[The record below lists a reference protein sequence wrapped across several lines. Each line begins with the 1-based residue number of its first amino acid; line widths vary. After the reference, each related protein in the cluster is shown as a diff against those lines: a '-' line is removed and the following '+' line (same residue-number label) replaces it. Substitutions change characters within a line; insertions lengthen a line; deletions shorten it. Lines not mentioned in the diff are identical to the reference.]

1 MTTAMTD
8 IADLVKIL
16 REQPEWAET
25 LRAVLLTKELLELPE
40 KLAQLT
46 ARFEEFVTLQTE
58 TNQRV
63 AEQLARLTEQVT
75 RLTEQQAQLTARLE
89 EFIAEQRETNRIVAE
104 RLARLEADTAEL
116 KATTGRLEADTAE
129 LKATTGRLE
138 TDMSELKATTG
149 RLETDVAELKSD
161 MTGVKATTGRLETD
175 VAELKSDTAELKSDT
190 AELKADTAELKADT
204 AELKSDMTG
213 VKATTGR
220 QAGSLGR
227 LEGAD
232 LERKIQANIAAM
244 LGDRPEFRHPR
255 VLKSIVVPA
264 GSELFDI
271 LYPAL
276 DAGRIDRRQF
286 RSLLRADIILS
297 VRDANARFSY
307 VVIEI
312 SRTVHDDDLTRA
324 RERADILAAASAAP
338 AVALAI
344 GQVIPPP
351 QRRKA
356 QELAVMLE
364 VEEGDEDTD

>member
-46 ARFEEFVTLQTE
+46 ARFEEFVALQTE

-63 AEQLARLTEQVT
+63 AEQLARLTEQVAQLT
-75 RLTEQQAQLTARLE
+75 EQQARLTEQVAQLTARLE
-89 EFIAEQRETNRIVAE
+89 EFIAEQRETNRVVAE
-104 RLARLEADTAEL
+104 RLARLEADTAEMKATTGRLETDMSELKATTGRLETDVTEL

-138 TDMSELKATTG
+138 TD
-149 RLETDVAELKSD
+149 VAEL
-161 MTGVKATTGRLETD
+161 KATTGRLETD

-190 AELKADTAELKADT
+190 AELKA
-204 AELKSDMTG
+204 DMTG

-297 VRDANARFSY
+297 VRDANAQLSY

-324 RERADILAAASAAP
+324 RERADILAIASAAP

-364 VEEGDEDTD
+364 VEEGEDDED

>member
-25 LRAVLLTKELLELPE
+25 LRAVLLTQELLELPE

-46 ARFEEFVTLQTE
+46 ARFEEFVALQTE

-63 AEQLARLTEQVT
+63 AEQLARLTEQQA
-75 RLTEQQAQLTARLE
+75 RLTEQVAQLTARLE

-116 KATTGRLEADTAE
+116 KATTGRLE
-129 LKATTGRLE
+129 

-149 RLETDVAELKSD
+149 RLETDVAELK
-161 MTGVKATTGRLETD
+161 
-175 VAELKSDTAELKSDT
+175 
-190 AELKADTAELKADT
+190 ADT
-204 AELKSDMTG
+204 AELKSDVTG

-297 VRDANARFSY
+297 VRDANAQLRY

-324 RERADILAAASAAP
+324 RERADILASASAAP

>member
-25 LRAVLLTKELLELPE
+25 LRAVLLTQELLELPE

-46 ARFEEFVTLQTE
+46 ARFEEFVALQTE

-63 AEQLARLTEQVT
+63 AEQLARLTEQVA
-75 RLTEQQAQLTARLE
+75 RLTEQQARLTAQVAQLTARLE
-89 EFIAEQRETNRIVAE
+89 EFIAEQRETNRVVAE

-138 TDMSELKATTG
+138 TDVAELKATTGRLEADTAELKATTG
-149 RLETDVAELKSD
+149 RLETDV
-161 MTGVKATTGRLETD
+161 T
-175 VAELKSDTAELKSDT
+175 
-190 AELKADTAELKADT
+190 ELKADTAELKADT
-204 AELKSDMTG
+204 AELKSDVSG

-297 VRDANARFSY
+297 VRDANARLRY

-324 RERADILAAASAAP
+324 RERADILSIASAAP

>member
-46 ARFEEFVTLQTE
+46 ARFEEFVALQTE

-63 AEQLARLTEQVT
+63 AEQLARLTEQVAQLT
-75 RLTEQQAQLTARLE
+75 EQQARLTEQVAQLTARLE
-89 EFIAEQRETNRIVAE
+89 EFITEQRETNRVVAE
-104 RLARLEADTAEL
+104 RLA
-116 KATTGRLEADTAE
+116 RLEADTAE

-149 RLETDVAELKSD
+149 RLETDVAELK
-161 MTGVKATTGRLETD
+161 
-175 VAELKSDTAELKSDT
+175 
-190 AELKADTAELKADT
+190 ADTAELKADT
-204 AELKSDMTG
+204 AELKSDVSG

-324 RERADILAAASAAP
+324 RERADILAIASAAP

>member
-46 ARFEEFVTLQTE
+46 ARFEEFVALQTE

-63 AEQLARLTEQVT
+63 AEQLARLTEQVAQLT
-75 RLTEQQAQLTARLE
+75 EQQARLTEQVAQLTARLE
-89 EFIAEQRETNRIVAE
+89 EFIAEQRETNRVVAE
-104 RLARLEADTAEL
+104 RLARLEADTAEM
-116 KATTGRLEADTAE
+116 
-129 LKATTGRLE
+129 KATTGRLE

-149 RLETDVAELKSD
+149 RLETDVTELKATTGRLEADTAEL
-161 MTGVKATTGRLETD
+161 KATTGRLETD

-190 AELKADTAELKADT
+190 AELK
-204 AELKSDMTG
+204 SDMTG

-227 LEGAD
+227 LEGAV

-297 VRDANARFSY
+297 VRDANAQLRY

-324 RERADILAAASAAP
+324 RERADILAIASAAP

-364 VEEGDEDTD
+364 VEEGEEDTD

>member
-46 ARFEEFVTLQTE
+46 ARFEEFVALQTE

-63 AEQLARLTEQVT
+63 AEQLALLTEQQT
-75 RLTEQQAQLTARLE
+75 RLTEQQARLTEQVAQLTARLE
-89 EFIAEQRETNRIVAE
+89 EFIAEQRETNRVVAE

-138 TDMSELKATTG
+138 TDMSELKTTTG
-149 RLETDVAELKSD
+149 RLETDMSEL
-161 MTGVKATTGRLETD
+161 KATTGRLETD
-175 VAELKSDTAELKSDT
+175 VVELKSDMS
-190 AELKADTAELKADT
+190 ELKADT

-297 VRDANARFSY
+297 VRDANAQLRY

-324 RERADILAAASAAP
+324 RERADILAIASAAP

-364 VEEGDEDTD
+364 VDGGEDEED

>member
-46 ARFEEFVTLQTE
+46 ARFEEFVALQTE

-63 AEQLARLTEQVT
+63 AEQLARLTEQQT
-75 RLTEQQAQLTARLE
+75 RLTEQVARLTARLE

-138 TDMSELKATTG
+138 TDVAELKATTGRLETDMSELKDTTG
-149 RLETDVAELKSD
+149 RLETDVAELK
-161 MTGVKATTGRLETD
+161 A
-175 VAELKSDTAELKSDT
+175 DTAELKADT

-297 VRDANARFSY
+297 VRDANAQLRY

-312 SRTVHDDDLTRA
+312 SRTVHDEDLTRA
-324 RERADILAAASAAP
+324 RERADILAIASAAP

-364 VEEGDEDTD
+364 VDGGDEDED

>member
-46 ARFEEFVTLQTE
+46 ARFEEFVALQTE

-63 AEQLARLTEQVT
+63 AEQLARLTEQQAQ
-75 RLTEQQAQLTARLE
+75 LTAQVAQLTARLE
-89 EFIAEQRETNRIVAE
+89 EFITEQRETNRVVAE
-104 RLARLEADTAEL
+104 RLA
-116 KATTGRLEADTAE
+116 RLEADTAE

-149 RLETDVAELKSD
+149 RLETDVAELKATTGRLETDMSELKADTAELKSD

-175 VAELKSDTAELKSDT
+175 VAELKSDTAELKSDV
-190 AELKADTAELKADT
+190 
-204 AELKSDMTG
+204 SG

-297 VRDANARFSY
+297 VRDANAQLRY

-324 RERADILAAASAAP
+324 RERADILAIASAAP

>member
-46 ARFEEFVTLQTE
+46 ARFEEFVALQTE

-63 AEQLARLTEQVT
+63 AEQLALLTEQQT
-75 RLTEQQAQLTARLE
+75 RLTEQQARLTEQVSRLTARLE

-116 KATTGRLEADTAE
+116 KATTGRLE
-129 LKATTGRLE
+129 

-161 MTGVKATTGRLETD
+161 M
-175 VAELKSDTAELKSDT
+175 S
-190 AELKADTAELKADT
+190 ELKADT

-297 VRDANARFSY
+297 VRDANAQLRY

-324 RERADILAAASAAP
+324 RERADILAIASAAP

-364 VEEGDEDTD
+364 VDGGEEDTD

>member
-46 ARFEEFVTLQTE
+46 ARFEEFVALQTE

-89 EFIAEQRETNRIVAE
+89 EFIVEQRETNRIVAE
-104 RLARLEADTAEL
+104 RLA
-116 KATTGRLEADTAE
+116 RLEADTAE

-149 RLETDVAELKSD
+149 RLETDVAELK
-161 MTGVKATTGRLETD
+161 ATTGRLETD
-175 VAELKSDTAELKSDT
+175 VVELKSDMS
-190 AELKADTAELKADT
+190 ELKADTAELKADT

-297 VRDANARFSY
+297 VRDANAQLRY

-324 RERADILAAASAAP
+324 RERADILAIASAAS

-364 VEEGDEDTD
+364 VDGGEEED

>member
-46 ARFEEFVTLQTE
+46 ARFEEFVALQTE

-116 KATTGRLEADTAE
+116 KATTGRLETDTAE

-149 RLETDVAELKSD
+149 RLETDVAELKADTAELKSD

-175 VAELKSDTAELKSDT
+175 VAELK
-190 AELKADTAELKADT
+190 ADTAELKADT
-204 AELKSDMTG
+204 AELKSDVSG

-297 VRDANARFSY
+297 VRDANARLSY